1 MVPDNMTISEQIHE
15 LQIRIIDSAP
25 LDKRQAYLDVVDQF
39 VDCAADYVIQTTAM
53 ETGIELLRFR
63 LEGLK
68 FRKACE
74 KMDTSKRQAHDCFI
88 AKLQAINRIS
98 IELTGQPF
106 YSGETDRWS
115 IGNYAFSITSDLKC
129 AS

>member
-1 MVPDNMTISEQIHE
+1 MNISEQIYE
-15 LQIRIIDSAP
+15 LQIRIMESAP
-25 LDKRQAYLDVVDQF
+25 SSKKQAYLDIVDQF

-63 LEGLK
+63 LEGIK

-74 KMDTSKRQAHDCFI
+74 RMDTAKRLAHDCFI
-88 AKLQAINRIS
+88 EKLQSINRIS
-98 IELTGQPF
+98 MELTGDPF

-115 IGNYAFSITSDLKC
+115 VGNYAFAITGDLKC